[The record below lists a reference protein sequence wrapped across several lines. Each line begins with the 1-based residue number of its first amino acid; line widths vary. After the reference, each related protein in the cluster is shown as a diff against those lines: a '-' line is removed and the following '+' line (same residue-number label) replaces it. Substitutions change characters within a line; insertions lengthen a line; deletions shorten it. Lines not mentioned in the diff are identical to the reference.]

1 MYDEFNAQN
10 TGIISHEAE
19 RNEPCK
25 ADFSTQGHDN
35 GSQSKGPKPKR
46 FAAKLVAFG
55 LCCAILGGAVGG
67 AGGVLLSG
75 SGKSTTTLYSGT
87 RTTVVSTANV
97 DGKKVLTASEVYAA
111 NLKSVVGI
119 NGNVTT
125 NIWGQTVSN
134 AVSGSG
140 FVISADG
147 YVLTNYHVVKEVSN
161 ITVFFSDGTSYD
173 AAVVGGEEENDI
185 AVLKINATGLQPV
198 VLGDSSSIEVGENVY
213 AIGNPLGE
221 LTFTLTG
228 GLVSAKDRSVTTSD
242 GTVMNMIQTD
252 TAINSGN
259 SGGPL
264 FDQYGQVVGIVS
276 AKLSNSNNS
285 SSSVE
290 GLGFAIPLNDVKDMV
305 TSIIQNGYVTGKPN
319 LGIIM
324 ENVNG
329 FGFSQNSNSIGCQ
342 VLAILENSCADKSGL
357 QAGDIIT
364 GIDGVEIT
372 SSGELGTEIRKHK
385 SGDQI
390 FLTVLRNGK
399 TSELSV
405 ILDED
410 NQERQTA
417 MTQLQS
423 QYQASQQINPYYAGY
438 PYGNGN

>member
-1 MYDEFNAQN
+1 MYNDFHTQNAENVSYEQN
-10 TGIISHEAE
+10 QACETET
-19 RNEPCK
+19 
-25 ADFSTQGHDN
+25 TQQVHYD
-35 GSQSKGPKPKR
+35 GPQPKRTKPKR
-46 FAAKLVAFG
+46 FAVKVAAFG

-75 SGKSTTTLYSGT
+75 GGKSATTLYSGT
-87 RTTVVSTANV
+87 RPTVVSTANV
-97 DGKKVLTASEVYAA
+97 DGKKILSASEVYAA

-140 FVISADG
+140 FVISSDG
-147 YVLTNYHVVKEVSN
+147 YILTNYHVVNGVSN

-173 AAVVGGEEENDI
+173 ATVVGGEEDNDI
-185 AVLKINATGLQPV
+185 AVLRINATGLQPV

-228 GLVSAKDRSVTTSD
+228 GLVSAKDRAVTTSD

-264 FDQYGQVVGIVS
+264 LDQYGQVIGIVS
-276 AKLSNSNNS
+276 AKLSNSGS
-285 SSSVE
+285 STSTVE
-290 GLGFAIPLNDVKDMV
+290 GLGFAIPLNDVKDMI

-324 ENVNG
+324 GNVNS
-329 FGFSQNSNSIGCQ
+329 FGFSQNSSSIGCH

-357 QAGDIIT
+357 QAGDVIT
-364 GIDGVEIT
+364 GIDGAEVT
-372 SSGELGTEIRKHK
+372 SSSELGSAIRKHK
-385 SGDQI
+385 SGDKI
-390 FLTVLRNGK
+390 SLTILRNGK

-405 ILDED
+405 TLDED
-410 NQERQTA
+410 SQERQTA

-423 QYQASQQINPYYAGY
+423 QYQASQQMNPYYGGY